1 MGQKSNIVTL
11 RKSNRNF
18 NFLNGRYDL
27 TAFLSSFTAFFK
39 CLLNTKDIL
48 VLDNVINFSN
58 NQCFFNLSLYFCYSK
73 LRFYTK
79 KSFVKNNL
87 NLFQFYKSP
96 KILNLLNLTLS
107 FLKSNLFIFKFI
119 NLNLLINTNILNT
132 LYSEIKYSKNFLFLR
147 KYPLFIDFLGITTLF
162 TQGAVNSFAFL
173 KVLGDIFRVLPKKQ
187 HAVFLSFLKN
197 LFKSIIKIS
206 NNNANLDNSHIKG
219 IKFIL
224 SGKIRGKLRGSIIC
238 IQEGRVPVQNISKNV
253 GFERLHVFT
262 LIGTFGMK
270 L

>member
-1 MGQKSNIVTL
+1 
-11 RKSNRNF
+11 
-18 NFLNGRYDL
+18 
-27 TAFLSSFTAFFK
+27 
-39 CLLNTKDIL
+39 
-48 VLDNVINFSN
+48 
-58 NQCFFNLSLYFCYSK
+58 

-79 KSFVKNNL
+79 KIFIKNNL
-87 NLFQFYKSP
+87 NLFQFSKSP
-96 KILNLLNLTLS
+96 KVLNLLNLTLS
-107 FLKSNLFIFKFI
+107 FLKSNIFIFKFI
-119 NLNLLINTNILNT
+119 NLNLLINTNILYT
-132 LYSEIKYSKNFLFLR
+132 LYSEIKYSKNLLFLR

-162 TQGAVNSFAFL
+162 TQGAVNSSAFL

-197 LFKSIIKIS
+197 LFKSIIEIS
-206 NNNANLDNSHIKG
+206 NSNDSLDNSRIKG

-224 SGKIRGKLRGSIIC
+224 SGKIRGKLRGSIVC